1 MSEDTKHSKAD
12 KAEKKKSRKSVDDGE
27 VKKEK
32 KEKKE
37 KKDKSKDKKDKSKT
51 KDKVAANALLA
62 DSKTVD
68 QSLASLFAVKQPPV
82 KAALPQSQS
91 KAVQEV
97 DDDDEEV
104 DDDADLSSIDGDV
117 DLDDEDEEV
126 DEHVE
131 ITPAKALAGDATD
144 GAPKRKRKRNAEDE
158 LEDAYMKKL
167 SREEEKD
174 AAKAAAERAAKRQRA
189 NGGEAVVEEDG
200 EASGKDN
207 SDAEMED
214 VMTEDD
220 SDAMSPPPKHETQLG
235 PAPDDE
241 LLKANRTVF
250 LANVSTEAISSK
262 SSRKALLTHLAS
274 FFPDLPKQK
283 SSDTSKPKVES
294 LRFRSTPYA
303 AAIPKKA
310 AYAKKELMDA
320 TTKSTN
326 AYAVYST
333 PALAREAC
341 TRLNGTIVLSRH
353 LRVDSVAHPAKIDN
367 HRCIFVGNLGF
378 VDDETNIQDA
388 NEEEG
393 REVRKRG
400 KEPADIEEGLWR
412 TFAKCGNVESVRVIR
427 DSTTRVGKGIAYVQF
442 EDENAVEAALQYNE
456 KKFPPMLP
464 RKLRV
469 SRAKAVKRNAKP
481 GSGRPTTN
489 KVRGSSYQRKYTA
502 EEQSSM
508 GRTSKLFGRAAAAKQ
523 VKDLPRARGTAANTT
538 PLGESGA
545 GSKRV
550 DVGLGAGIKKPENF
564 IFEGHRARAG
574 SGKAG
579 LKLGGKKKSG
589 TKVTGRSKA
598 FKSKAK
604 AKASGGGK

>member
-1 MSEDTKHSKAD
+1 MMGEKVEKSSKVG
-12 KAEKKKSRKSVDDGE
+12 KVEKMSRKSTGDADD
-27 VKKEK
+27 KKEK
-32 KEKKE
+32 RLK
-37 KKDKSKDKKDKSKT
+37 KSKSSKEDKKV
-51 KDKVAANALLA
+51 KVAVEMAKNALLA
-62 DSKTVD
+62 DSTTVD
-68 QSLASLFAVKQPPV
+68 KTLASLFAVKEPPV
-82 KAALPQSQS
+82 KAALPQARAI
-91 KAVQEV
+91 KEEE
-97 DDDDEEV
+97 DEEEEDV

-117 DLDDEDEEV
+117 DIDEDE
-126 DEHVE
+126 DEDEDEAEDAAE
-131 ITPAKALAGDATD
+131 ITPAAALAGDATD
-144 GAPKRKRKRNAEDE
+144 GAPKRKRKRNEGDE
-158 LEDAYMKKL
+158 LEDAYMRKL
-167 SREEEKD
+167 TREEDKD

-189 NGGEAVVEEDG
+189 NGDDAQDEDAAGEDED
-200 EASGKDN
+200 

-214 VMTEDD
+214 VSD
-220 SDAMSPPPKHETQLG
+220 SDAMSPPPKHETQTG
-235 PAPDDE
+235 AAPDDE

-250 LANVSTEAISSK
+250 LANVSTEAITSK
-262 SSRKALLTHLAS
+262 SARKTLLTHLAS
-274 FFPDLPKQK
+274 FFPDLPTPKAD
-283 SSDTSKPKVES
+283 SPKPKVES

-341 TRLNGTIVLSRH
+341 QRLNATTILSRH

-427 DSTTRVGKGIAYVQF
+427 DATTRVGKGIAYVQF

-489 KVRGSSYQRKYTA
+489 KSRPQGYQRKFTA

-523 VKDLPRARGTAANTT
+523 AKEPKPKGTAANTT
-538 PLGESGA
+538 PLGDAGA
-545 GSKRV
+545 RGVKNNV
-550 DVGLGAGIKKPENF
+550 LGEGIRKPESF
-564 IFEGHRARAG
+564 IFEGHRARSTG
-574 SGKAG
+574 GKAG
-579 LKLGGKKKSG
+579 LKLGGKKKG

-604 AKASGGGK
+604 AKAGGGK